1 MTLWKKACN
10 LHRAVEEECNHV
22 GHGVNAKKTN
32 SMSIKINADAVIVKT
47 RDGTQLEII
56 DDYNYIGA
64 WVASA
69 KRDIG
74 IRRAKAWKALHNLK
88 KVWKSNL
95 ANQMKHQ
102 FFVATS
108 VMLYGSEV
116 WTLTL

>member
-1 MTLWKKACN
+1 MQPTQ
-10 LHRAVEEECNHV
+10 AVEEECNHV
-22 GHGVNAKKTN
+22 GHGVNAMKTN
-32 SMSIKINADAVIVKT
+32 SMSIKINAIIFKT

-95 ANQMKHQ
+95 ANQMKLQ
-102 FFVATS
+102 FFVATVES
-108 VMLYGSEV
+108 VTVQIRSLDSHS
-116 WTLTL
+116 TAITQH